1 MPWPDDDTLGAFGS
15 ASQVPSNQWFDV
27 NTQTGQ
33 WGSPT
38 PTIGQVAGG
47 LEPPMTTPRSIQR
60 VQRQGE
66 MGGLTPQP
74 GVWESIARGV
84 GMASPMGRQYLQ
96 YADQSQQQAL
106 QNQLVARRQ
115 MLQDEQ
121 NERAEIRDDFTTLV
135 KVSEIKSKSLRKL
148 YTDRLVADMQA
159 RGKTLP
165 PDFVEAFKHSGQEE
179 AKAMLQF
186 YEPLLKDLGL
196 DPVAFAELVAEGG
209 ITNVAGALELA
220 QQLKKQ
226 REGEAEGVAI
236 AQQRQQLFG
245 TGTLGD
251 ASGVTPPATPTAPG
265 APTSAPASTT
275 PRQPVAAP
283 STEISTAIDEASRLY
298 PQVRKEL
305 ITSIAASE
313 SHFDSKAQS
322 SAGAGGLMQL
332 MPATA
337 RQMGVDDPFDVQ
349 QNVRGGTRYFAQM
362 LTKYKGN
369 EALALAAYNWGPGN
383 VDKVEGDLSKMPEE
397 TQAYVKTTLQRAS
410 GGGGTAPD
418 MRMQVAGPAAPAPTG
433 GSRQAQAQ
441 LTRLDKQIE
450 GMTQYINANLG
461 SGKERT
467 KGFVNE
473 LQQERTRLL
482 QERDKLL
489 ETPRAVER
497 QRQEQPLKL
506 EQQRA
511 GAEVALEAK
520 ANEPI
525 GTDNALKMNLPPST
539 KWKDV
544 PKDVRVLDNPSPGE
558 RQKFSDYKASHEGMG
573 RVLTM
578 LDQPGAQKIVGT
590 LFSEPEASFN
600 RRVGEWLSTVTP
612 EQRKFVAS
620 LAAEISEIRHQ
631 LSGAAV
637 SPQEF
642 AALKPMFPDPGDPDV
657 ATVRA
662 KLEALREW
670 LVRKHDAYRDQLDQ
684 VNIRTPKA
692 LERSASPPPIDPK
705 AQQAL
710 DILKPKGK

>member
-66 MGGLTPQP
+66 MGGLTPKP

-283 STEISTAIDEASRLY
+283 STEISTALDEASRLY

-473 LQQERTRLL
+473 LQQERTRLIS
-482 QERDKLL
+482 EREKLR
-489 ETPRAVER
+489 EQRIKERERSEEIPRAVARDRALYEEKGR
-497 QRQEQPLKL
+497 QQAQPMLPEDRRKLLTGLRSDIRQEPTFKLYQEVRNGYQNVQVGAKRDSSEGDLALIYGLAKILDPQGVVREQDFQTVAAAQGKLQVMLNSPKRFFEGDRLTPENRKDLLSLAHEMAQEKLTTAQKELQTVYEPL
-506 EQQRA
+506 
-511 GAEVALEAK
+511 AK
-520 ANEPI
+520 EGNIAFGHLLPLP
-525 GTDNALKMNLPPST
+525 DLPPLA
-539 KWKDV
+539 
-544 PKDVRVLDNPSPGE
+544 PPP
-558 RQKFSDYKASHEGMG
+558 
-573 RVLTM
+573 
-578 LDQPGAQKIVGT
+578 GT
-590 LFSEPEASFN
+590 LPPAPAPQA
-600 RRVGEWLSTVTP
+600 TP
-612 EQRKFVAS
+612 TPREGK
-620 LAAEISEIRHQ
+620 LGGPIRP
-631 LSGAAV
+631 AR
-637 SPQEF
+637 P
-642 AALKPMFPDPGDPDV
+642 
-657 ATVRA
+657 
-662 KLEALREW
+662 
-670 LVRKHDAYRDQLDQ
+670 
-684 VNIRTPKA
+684 
-692 LERSASPPPIDPK
+692 
-705 AQQAL
+705 
-710 DILKPKGK
+710 